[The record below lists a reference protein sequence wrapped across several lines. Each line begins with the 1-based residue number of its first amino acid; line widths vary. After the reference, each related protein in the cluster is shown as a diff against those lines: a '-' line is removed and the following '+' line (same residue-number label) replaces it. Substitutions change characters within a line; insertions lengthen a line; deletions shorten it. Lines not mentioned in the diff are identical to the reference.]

1 MNKDSIYIRNHREL
15 SYILINHI
23 LLEQHF
29 QYHYINYAEH
39 RYNLFH
45 YVSAWQLILLYTSML
60 YEYCGGIHAI
70 FHFLKRQANESTFKI
85 YNNMKDFELTF
96 FFCVLFLPPNQ
107 SSICSSTSSI
117 EAPWSYNGIYALDS
131 RTVYTGNSDFGFLT
145 LSFFS
150 SIQKTKKK
158 K

>member
-1 MNKDSIYIRNHREL
+1 
-15 SYILINHI
+15 
-23 LLEQHF
+23 
-29 QYHYINYAEH
+29 
-39 RYNLFH
+39 
-45 YVSAWQLILLYTSML
+45 
-60 YEYCGGIHAI
+60 
-70 FHFLKRQANESTFKI
+70 
-85 YNNMKDFELTF
+85 MKDFELTF

-150 SIQKTKKK
+150 SIQKQKRRSSNATNSAEKYNSEAGLGPQLLMLD
-158 K
+158 